1 MRGRVVGRGRKLA
14 TLLALSAAT
23 LSPRASHGQEVPP
36 PRGEVGE
43 AAGDQRLTVLVRS
56 ESGELVRGATVRL
69 TSDAG
74 STVSTSLL
82 IEIDKGRYES
92 EEMAAGRY
100 ALLVEALG
108 YETARQ
114 QVEIGDGIPIEAVT
128 VTVSVHPVA
137 VTDVIAA
144 VSRPGDG
151 ALPGHATSLIPLDGG
166 PRTLADRLAE
176 EPGVQVRPSVGGG
189 QVGTVR
195 GSRPEG
201 LLVLLDGLPVN
212 DPLGGSADLS
222 RIPVATLSAATLVRG
237 ASPRFGSGAIAGVLL
252 LESRRPD
259 GMSAAG
265 GFEVGSYGRLAADGY
280 GSIGGELGTLAAG
293 FRVEGIENDYEYPN
307 RTLPGEPV
315 EVRENADAAGL
326 HLWLSGAPVALPV
339 FAQLRYDDVDRG
351 APGRMG
357 TRAFDEARYTDRSLQ
372 ALLGYGSSTGRVTGT
387 LARRDMLYR
396 DPRRSVE
403 SSQSLTSLRL
413 AGSAWLPALGLELS
427 SYVARE
433 AVTEAGTPGRP
444 VRWSGGV
451 WLGRTFETGRLSVQ
465 PGFATDLSSVG
476 SAVNPEIALAA
487 QLGPAWTL
495 WGRAGSAYRLPSFA
509 DLYAPSARSIQ
520 ANPDLAPERVVIDAE
535 TGISWSSSTGAGAD
549 DGDTARGGVDLQ
561 AVAFYR
567 QTNDPIVWVASAVA
581 LWSPRNLDRLT
592 AVGLEIRGDVPLGDR
607 GPRAGGSFTFQ
618 RSRLGFG
625 DNRNPMPYQP
635 DFAGDLYVG
644 GVIAQIW
651 LRGAVR
657 IEGSRT
663 TTLAAV
669 RRLPAYA
676 VARFDA
682 SRGFRI
688 GSMALEAALAV
699 DNLFDVRYELIELY
713 PQPGR
718 SLLFRLELRR

>member
-1 MRGRVVGRGRKLA
+1 
-14 TLLALSAAT
+14 
-23 LSPRASHGQEVPP
+23 
-36 PRGEVGE
+36 
-43 AAGDQRLTVLVRS
+43 
-56 ESGELVRGATVRL
+56 
-69 TSDAG
+69 
-74 STVSTSLL
+74 
-82 IEIDKGRYES
+82 
-92 EEMAAGRY
+92 
-100 ALLVEALG
+100 
-108 YETARQ
+108 
-114 QVEIGDGIPIEAVT
+114 
-128 VTVSVHPVA
+128 
-137 VTDVIAA
+137 
-144 VSRPGDG
+144 
-151 ALPGHATSLIPLDGG
+151 
-166 PRTLADRLAE
+166 
-176 EPGVQVRPSVGGG
+176 
-189 QVGTVR
+189 VGTVR

-265 GFEVGSYGRLAADGY
+265 GFEMGSFGRLAADGY
-280 GSIGGELGTLAAG
+280 ASIGGKLGTLAAG
-293 FRVEGIENDYEYPN
+293 FRMEGIENDYEYPN
-307 RTLPGEPV
+307 HVLPGNPMEI
-315 EVRENADAAGL
+315 RENADADGL
-326 HLWLSGAPVALPV
+326 HLWLSGAPNALPV
-339 FAQLRYDDVDRG
+339 FAQLRYDDVERG

-357 TRAFDEARYTDRSLQ
+357 TQAFDEARYTDRSLQ
-372 ALLGYGSSTGRVTGT
+372 ALMGYGSSTGRITGT
-387 LARRDMLYR
+387 MARRDIVYR

-403 SSQSLTSLRL
+403 STQSLTSLRL
-413 AGSAWLPALGLELS
+413 AGSGWLPRLGLELS
-427 SYVARE
+427 SYLARE
-433 AVTEAGTPGRP
+433 SVTEAGTADRP

-465 PGFATDLSSVG
+465 PGVATDLSTDG

-509 DLYAPSARSIQ
+509 DLYAASARSVQ
-520 ANPDLAPERVVIDAE
+520 ANPDLGPERVVIDAE
-535 TGISWSSSTGAGAD
+535 AGVSWTSSAGAD
-549 DGDTARGGVDLQ
+549 TDDGGSARGGLDV
-561 AVAFYR
+561 
-567 QTNDPIVWVASAVA
+567 
-581 LWSPRNLDRLT
+581 WSPRNLDRLT
-592 AVGLEIRGDVPLGDR
+592 AAGLEIRGDVPLGDR

-635 DFAGDLYVG
+635 DFAGDIYFG
-644 GVIAQIW
+644 GVVAQIW

-663 TTLAAV
+663 TTLAGV

-688 GSMALEAALAV
+688 GALALEAALAV
-699 DNLFDVRYELIELY
+699 DNLLDVRYELIELY
-713 PQPGR
+713 PEPGR

>member
-1 MRGRVVGRGRKLA
+1 MRGRAAGRGRKLA
-14 TLLALSAAT
+14 ILLAVAASAPFPGT
-23 LSPRASHGQEVPP
+23 SHAQEEPAL
-36 PRGEVGE
+36 RGEVDE
-43 AAGDQRLTVLVRS
+43 RAGPVRLTVLVRS
-56 ESGELVRGATVRL
+56 ESGERVRGATVRL
-69 TSDAG
+69 TFADSA
-74 STVSTSLL
+74 SVSASELV
-82 IEIDKGRYES
+82 EIGEGRYES
-92 EEMAAGRY
+92 DELEAGRY
-100 ALLVEALG
+100 ELVAEALG
-108 YETARQ
+108 YETARRP
-114 QVEIGDGIPIEAVT
+114 VELDGSGISITLT
-128 VTVSVHPVA
+128 VGVQPVA
-137 VTDVIAA
+137 VTEVIAA
-144 VSRPGDG
+144 VGRPDAG
-151 ALPGHATSLIPLDGG
+151 ALPGHATSRIPLDGG

-265 GFEVGSYGRLAADGY
+265 GFEVGSFGRLAADGY
-280 GSIGGELGTLAAG
+280 ASIGGELGTLAAG
-293 FRVEGIENDYEYPN
+293 FRMEGIENDYEYPN
-307 RTLPGEPV
+307 HVLPGTPTEI
-315 EVRENADAAGL
+315 RENADAEGL
-326 HLWLSGAPVALPV
+326 HLWVSGAPGALPV

-357 TRAFDEARYTDRSLQ
+357 TQAFDEARYADRSLQ
-372 ALLGYGSSTGRVTGT
+372 ALLGYGSSTGRISGT
-387 LARRDMLYR
+387 MAKRDILYR
-396 DPRRSVE
+396 DPRRNVE
-403 SSQSLTSLRL
+403 STQSLTSLRL
-413 AGSAWLPALGLELS
+413 AGSGWIPGLGLELS

-433 AVTEAGTPGRP
+433 AVTEAAAADRP
-444 VRWSGGV
+444 VRWSGGL

-465 PGFATDLSSVG
+465 PGVATDLSTDG

-487 QLGPAWTL
+487 QLGPAWKL

-509 DLYAPSARSIQ
+509 DLYAASARSIL
-520 ANPDLAPERVVIDAE
+520 ANPNLGPERVVIDAE
-535 TGISWSSSTGAGAD
+535 AGVGWTSGAGTDAD
-549 DGDTARGGVDLQ
+549 DRGSARGGVDVQ

-567 QTNDPIVWVASAVA
+567 RTNDPIVWVASAVA

-592 AVGLEIRGDVPLGDR
+592 AAGLEIRGDVPLGDR

-635 DFAGDLYVG
+635 DVAGDIYIG
-644 GVIAQIW
+644 GVVAQIW
-651 LRGAVR
+651 LRGAIR

-663 TTLAAV
+663 TTLAGF

-688 GSMALEAALAV
+688 GSLALEAALAV
-699 DNLFDVRYELIELY
+699 DNLLDVRYELIELY
-713 PQPGR
+713 PEPGR

>member
-1 MRGRVVGRGRKLA
+1 MVLSLA
-14 TLLALSAAT
+14 ASVPFPATSHAQEGPAL
-23 LSPRASHGQEVPP
+23 
-36 PRGEVGE
+36 RGEVDEG
-43 AAGDQRLTVLVRS
+43 AGPHRLTVLVRS
-56 ESGELVRGATVRL
+56 ESGELVRGAIVRL
-69 TSDAG
+69 MTADRAS
-74 STVSTSLL
+74 VSASVLV
-82 IEIDKGRYES
+82 EVGEGRYES
-92 EEMAAGRY
+92 DEVEDGRY
-100 ALLVEALG
+100 ELVAEALG
-108 YETARQ
+108 YETARRP
-114 QVEIGDGIPIEAVT
+114 VELDGSGISITMT
-128 VTVSVHPVA
+128 VGVQPVA
-137 VTDVIAA
+137 VADVIAA
-144 VSRPGDG
+144 VIRPDAG
-151 ALPGHATSLIPLDGG
+151 AMPGHATSHIPLDGG

-252 LESRRPD
+252 LESRRPG

-265 GFEVGSYGRLAADGY
+265 GLEVGSFGRLAADGY
-280 GSIGGELGTLAAG
+280 ASVGGELGTLAAG
-293 FRVEGIENDYEYPN
+293 FRMEGIENDYEYPN
-307 RTLPGEPV
+307 RLLSGNPV
-315 EVRENADAAGL
+315 EIRENADAEGL
-326 HLWLSGAPVALPV
+326 HLWLSGAPAALPV
-339 FAQLRYDDVDRG
+339 FAQLRYDDVERG

-357 TRAFDEARYTDRSLQ
+357 TQALDEARYTDRSLQ

-387 LARRDMLYR
+387 MVRRDILYR
-396 DPRRSVE
+396 DPRRSEE
-403 SSQSLTSLRL
+403 STQSLTSLRL
-413 AGSAWLPALGLELS
+413 AGSGWLPGLGLELS
-427 SYVARE
+427 SYLARE
-433 AVTEAGTPGRP
+433 AVSEAGTADRP

-465 PGFATDLSSVG
+465 PGVATDLSNDG

-509 DLYAPSARSIQ
+509 DLYAASARSIQ
-520 ANPDLAPERVVIDAE
+520 ANPNLGPERVVIDAE
-535 TGISWSSSTGAGAD
+535 AGVSWTSSAGTDAD
-549 DGDTARGGVDLQ
+549 DGGSARGGLDVQ
-561 AVAFYR
+561 AVAFFR
-567 QTNDPIVWVASAVA
+567 RTNDPIVWVASAVA

-592 AVGLEIRGDVPLGDR
+592 AAGLEIRGDVPLGDR

-635 DFAGDLYVG
+635 DFAGDIYIG
-644 GVIAQIW
+644 GVVARIW

-663 TTLAAV
+663 TTLAGV

-688 GSMALEAALAV
+688 GALALEAALAI
-699 DNLFDVRYELIELY
+699 DNLFAVRYELIELY
-713 PQPGR
+713 PEPGR

>member
-1 MRGRVVGRGRKLA
+1 MLLVVVASVLF
-14 TLLALSAAT
+14 
-23 LSPRASHGQEVPP
+23 PRTSHAQEGPAF
-36 PRGEVGE
+36 RGEIDEG
-43 AAGDQRLTVLVRS
+43 AGPSRVTVLVRS
-56 ESGELVRGATVRL
+56 ESGELVRGATVHL
-69 TSDAG
+69 TFEDRTSVSAFLMVEVGEGVYESDEMEA
-74 STVSTSLL
+74 
-82 IEIDKGRYES
+82 GRYE
-92 EEMAAGRY
+92 
-100 ALLVEALG
+100 LVAEALG
-108 YETARQ
+108 YETARRP
-114 QVEIGDGIPIEAVT
+114 VELDGSGISIT
-128 VTVSVHPVA
+128 VTVGVQPVA

-144 VSRPGDG
+144 VSRPGAG
-151 ALPGHATSLIPLDGG
+151 AMPGHATSHIPLDGG

-265 GFEVGSYGRLAADGY
+265 GFEVGSFGRLAADGY
-280 GSIGGELGTLAAG
+280 ASIGGKLGTLAAG
-293 FRVEGIENDYEYPN
+293 FRMEGIENDYEYPN
-307 RTLPGEPV
+307 HVLPGNPMEI
-315 EVRENADAAGL
+315 RENADADGL
-326 HLWLSGAPVALPV
+326 HLWLSGAPNALPV
-339 FAQLRYDDVDRG
+339 FAQLRYDDVERG

-357 TRAFDEARYTDRSLQ
+357 TQAFDEARYTDRSLQ
-372 ALLGYGSSTGRVTGT
+372 ALMGYGSSTGRITGT
-387 LARRDMLYR
+387 MARRDIVYR

-403 SSQSLTSLRL
+403 STQSLTSLRL
-413 AGSAWLPALGLELS
+413 AGSGWLPRLGLELS
-427 SYVARE
+427 SYLARE
-433 AVTEAGTPGRP
+433 SVTEAGTADRP

-465 PGFATDLSSVG
+465 PGVATDLSTDG
-476 SAVNPEIALAA
+476 TAVNPEIALAA

-509 DLYAPSARSIQ
+509 DLYAASARSVQ
-520 ANPDLAPERVVIDAE
+520 ANPDLGPERVVIDAE
-535 TGISWSSSTGAGAD
+535 AGVSWTSSAGAD
-549 DGDTARGGVDLQ
+549 TDDGGSARGGLDVQ

-567 QTNDPIVWVASAVA
+567 RTNDPIVWVASAVA

-592 AVGLEIRGDVPLGDR
+592 AAGLEIRGDVPLGDR

-635 DFAGDLYVG
+635 DFAGDIYFG
-644 GVIAQIW
+644 GVVAQIW

-663 TTLAAV
+663 TTLAGV

-688 GSMALEAALAV
+688 GALALEAALAV
-699 DNLFDVRYELIELY
+699 DNLLDVRYELIELY
-713 PQPGR
+713 PEPGR

>member
-1 MRGRVVGRGRKLA
+1 MRDPRRGRSRGVAALLTLA
-14 TLLALSAAT
+14 ACAILPGASA
-23 LSPRASHGQEVPP
+23 GQEIPP
-36 PRGEVGE
+36 ARDDRDHGEDRPSV
-43 AAGDQRLTVLVRS
+43 TVLVRS

-69 TSDAG
+69 TDETPA
-74 STVSTSLL
+74 VSAYVLVEL
-82 IEIDKGRYES
+82 GEGRYES
-92 EEMAAGRY
+92 VEVEIGRY
-100 ALLVEALG
+100 ELEVEALG
-108 YETARQ
+108 YEVARRM
-114 QVEIGDGIPIEAVT
+114 VEVDDSGASVT
-128 VTVSVHPVA
+128 VTVNVQPVT
-137 VTDVIAA
+137 VSDVIAT
-144 VSRPGDG
+144 VSRPDG
-151 ALPGHATSLIPLDGG
+151 GAMPGHATSQIRLDGG

-189 QVGTVR
+189 EVATVR

-212 DPLGGSADLS
+212 DPLAGSADLS

-265 GFEVGSYGRLAADGY
+265 GFEAGSFGRLAADGY
-280 GSIGGELGTLAAG
+280 ASMGGELGTLAAG
-293 FRVEGIENDYEYPN
+293 FRMEGIQNDFEYSN
-307 RTLPGEPV
+307 HTLPGDPV
-315 EVRENADAAGL
+315 EVRENADAEGL
-326 HLWLSGAPVALPV
+326 HLWLSGAPRAWPV

-357 TRAFDEARYTDRSLQ
+357 THAFDEARYEDRSLQ
-372 ALLGYGSSTGRVTGT
+372 ALLGYGSSSARVTGT
-387 LARRDMLYR
+387 LARRDILYH
-396 DPRRSVE
+396 DSARSVE
-403 SSQSLTSLRL
+403 SDQSLTSLRL
-413 AGSAWLPALGLELS
+413 AGSGWLPRLGLEVS

-433 AVTEAGTPGRP
+433 AMDEAERAAGQ
-444 VRWSGGV
+444 VRWSGGI
-451 WLGRTFETGRLSVQ
+451 WLGRAFEAGRLSVQ
-465 PGFATDLSSVG
+465 PGVATDLSTDG
-476 SAVNPEIALAA
+476 SAVNPEISLAA

-509 DLYAPSARSIQ
+509 DLYAPSARSIL
-520 ANPDLAPERVVIDAE
+520 ANPDLDPERVVIDAE
-535 TGISWSSSTGAGAD
+535 AGVSWRSGPASDADAVAG
-549 DGDTARGGVDLQ
+549 RGGLDVQ

-567 QTNDPIVWVASAVA
+567 RTNDPIVWVASAAA

-592 AVGLEIRGDVPLGDR
+592 AAGVEVRGDVPLGDR
-607 GPRAGGSFTFQ
+607 GPRAGGSFTVQ

-625 DNRNPMPYQP
+625 DNTNPMPYQP
-635 DFAGDLYVG
+635 DFAGDIYVG
-644 GVIAQIW
+644 GAVARVW

-657 IEGSRT
+657 FEGSRT

-669 RRLPAYA
+669 RRLPAYV

-688 GSMALEAALAV
+688 GAFALEAALAV
-699 DNLFDVRYELIELY
+699 DNLFNERYELIELY

>member
-1 MRGRVVGRGRKLA
+1 MRGCAVRRVWRLA
-14 TLLALSAAT
+14 MLLALAASAPFPGT
-23 LSPRASHGQEVPP
+23 SHAQEGPAF
-36 PRGEVGE
+36 RGEIDEG
-43 AAGDQRLTVLVRS
+43 AGPYRLTVLVRS
-56 ESGELVRGATVRL
+56 ESGELVRGAAVRL
-69 TSDAG
+69 TFADRPSA
-74 STVSTSLL
+74 TASLL
-82 IEIDKGRYES
+82 VEVGEGIYES
-92 EEMAAGRY
+92 EEVEAGRY
-100 ALLVEALG
+100 ELVAEALG
-108 YETARQ
+108 YETARRP
-114 QVEIGDGIPIEAVT
+114 VEVDGGGISIT
-128 VTVSVHPVA
+128 VTLGVQPVA

-144 VSRPGDG
+144 VSRPDAG
-151 ALPGHATSLIPLDGG
+151 AMPGHATSHIPLDGG

-176 EPGVQVRPSVGGG
+176 EPGVQVRPSIGGG

-212 DPLGGSADLS
+212 DPLSGSADLS

-265 GFEVGSYGRLAADGY
+265 GFEVGSFGRLAADGY
-280 GSIGGELGTLAAG
+280 ASIGGELGTLAAG
-293 FRVEGIENDYEYPN
+293 FRMDGIENDYEYPN
-307 RTLPGEPV
+307 HVLPGNPV
-315 EVRENADAAGL
+315 EVRQNADAEGL
-326 HLWLSGAPVALPV
+326 HLWLSGAPRGLPV
-339 FAQLRYDDVDRG
+339 FTQLRYDDVERG

-357 TRAFDEARYTDRSLQ
+357 TQAFDEARYTDRSVQ
-372 ALLGYGSSTGRVTGT
+372 ALLGYGSSSGRVTGT
-387 LARRDMLYR
+387 MVRRDILYR

-403 SSQSLTSLRL
+403 STQSLASLRL
-413 AGSAWLPALGLELS
+413 AGSGWLPALALELS

-433 AVTEAGTPGRP
+433 AVTEAGAIDRP

-465 PGFATDLSSVG
+465 PGVATDLSTDG

-520 ANPDLAPERVVIDAE
+520 ANPDLEPERVVIDAE
-535 TGISWSSSTGAGAD
+535 AGVSWTSSARTDAD
-549 DGDTARGGVDLQ
+549 DAGSARGGLDVQ

-567 QTNDPIVWVASAVA
+567 RTNNPIVWVASAVA

-592 AVGLEIRGDVPLGDR
+592 AAGLEIRGDVPLGDR

-635 DFAGDLYVG
+635 DFAGDIYVG
-644 GVIAQIW
+644 GVLAHIW

-663 TTLAAV
+663 TTLSAV

-676 VARFDA
+676 LIRLDA

-688 GSMALEAALAV
+688 GPLALEAALAV
-699 DNLFDVRYELIELY
+699 DNLLDTRYELIELY
-713 PQPGR
+713 PEPGR

>member
-1 MRGRVVGRGRKLA
+1 M
-14 TLLALSAAT
+14 LLAVAASVPFPGT
-23 LSPRASHGQEVPP
+23 SHAQEGPAF
-36 PRGEVGE
+36 RGEVDEGE
-43 AAGDQRLTVLVRS
+43 GPARLTVLVRS

-69 TSDAG
+69 TLADRPS
-74 STVSTSLL
+74 VSASLL
-82 IEIDKGRYES
+82 VEVGEGVYESDEVEAGRYE
-92 EEMAAGRY
+92 
-100 ALLVEALG
+100 LVAEALG
-108 YETARQ
+108 YGTARRP
-114 QVEIGDGIPIEAVT
+114 VELDGGGISIT
-128 VTVSVHPVA
+128 VTVGVQPVT

-144 VSRPGDG
+144 VSRPDAG
-151 ALPGHATSLIPLDGG
+151 AMPGHATSQIPLDGG

-265 GFEVGSYGRLAADGY
+265 GFEVGSFGRLAADGY
-280 GSIGGELGTLAAG
+280 ASIGGELGTVAAG
-293 FRVEGIENDYEYPN
+293 FRLEGIENDYEYPN
-307 RTLPGEPV
+307 HMLPGNPV
-315 EVRENADAAGL
+315 EIRENADADGL
-326 HLWLSGAPVALPV
+326 HLWLSGAPEALPV
-339 FAQLRYDDVDRG
+339 FAQLRYDDVERG

-357 TRAFDEARYTDRSLQ
+357 TQAFDEARYTDRSLQ
-372 ALLGYGSSTGRVTGT
+372 AMLGYGSSTGRVTGT
-387 LARRDMLYR
+387 MARRDILYR
-396 DPRRSVE
+396 DPRRNVE
-403 SSQSLTSLRL
+403 STQSLTSLRL
-413 AGSAWLPALGLELS
+413 AGSGWLPGLGLELS
-427 SYVARE
+427 SYLARE
-433 AVTEAGTPGRP
+433 AVKEAGTADRP

-465 PGFATDLSSVG
+465 PGVATDLSTDG

-509 DLYAPSARSIQ
+509 DLYASSARSIQ
-520 ANPDLAPERVVIDAE
+520 ANANLGPERVVIDAE
-535 TGISWSSSTGAGAD
+535 AGVSWTSSAGTDAD
-549 DGDTARGGVDLQ
+549 GGGGARGGLDVQ

-567 QTNDPIVWVASAVA
+567 RTNDPIVWVASAVA

-592 AVGLEIRGDVPLGDR
+592 AAGLEIRGDVPLGDR
-607 GPRAGGSFTFQ
+607 GPRVGGSFTFQ

-635 DFAGDLYVG
+635 DFAGDIYIG
-644 GVIAQIW
+644 GVVAQIW

-663 TTLAAV
+663 TTLAGV

-676 VARFDA
+676 VGRFDA

-688 GSMALEAALAV
+688 GALALEAALAV
-699 DNLFDVRYELIELY
+699 DNLLDVRYELIELY
-713 PQPGR
+713 PEPGR

>member
-1 MRGRVVGRGRKLA
+1 MRGREVRRDRTLA
-14 TLLALSAAT
+14 MVLSLAASVPFPAT
-23 LSPRASHGQEVPP
+23 SHAQEGPAL
-36 PRGEVGE
+36 RGEVDEG
-43 AAGDQRLTVLVRS
+43 AGPHRLTVLVRS
-56 ESGELVRGATVRL
+56 ESGELVRGAIVRL
-69 TSDAG
+69 MTADRAS
-74 STVSTSLL
+74 VSASVLV
-82 IEIDKGRYES
+82 EVGEGRYES
-92 EEMAAGRY
+92 DEVEDGRY
-100 ALLVEALG
+100 ELVAEALG
-108 YETARQ
+108 YETARRP
-114 QVEIGDGIPIEAVT
+114 VELDGSGISITMT
-128 VTVSVHPVA
+128 VGVQPVA
-137 VTDVIAA
+137 VADVIAA
-144 VSRPGDG
+144 VIRPDAG
-151 ALPGHATSLIPLDGG
+151 AMPGHATSHIPLDGG

-252 LESRRPD
+252 LESRRPG

-265 GFEVGSYGRLAADGY
+265 GLEVGSFGRLAADGY
-280 GSIGGELGTLAAG
+280 ASVGGELGTLAAG
-293 FRVEGIENDYEYPN
+293 FRMEGIENDYEYPN
-307 RTLPGEPV
+307 RLLSGNPV
-315 EVRENADAAGL
+315 EIRENADAEGL
-326 HLWLSGAPVALPV
+326 HLWLSGAPAALPV
-339 FAQLRYDDVDRG
+339 FAQLRYDDVERG

-357 TRAFDEARYTDRSLQ
+357 TQALDEARYTDRSLQ

-387 LARRDMLYR
+387 MVRRDILYR
-396 DPRRSVE
+396 DPRRSEE
-403 SSQSLTSLRL
+403 STQSLTSLRL
-413 AGSAWLPALGLELS
+413 AGSGWLPGLGLELS
-427 SYVARE
+427 SYLARE
-433 AVTEAGTPGRP
+433 AVSEAGTADRP

-465 PGFATDLSSVG
+465 PGVATDLSNDG

-509 DLYAPSARSIQ
+509 DLYAASARSIQ
-520 ANPDLAPERVVIDAE
+520 ANPNLGPERVVIDAE
-535 TGISWSSSTGAGAD
+535 AGVSWTSSAGTDAD
-549 DGDTARGGVDLQ
+549 DGGSARGGLDVQ
-561 AVAFYR
+561 AVAFFR
-567 QTNDPIVWVASAVA
+567 RTNDPIVWVASAVA

-592 AVGLEIRGDVPLGDR
+592 AAGLEIRGDVPLGDR

-635 DFAGDLYVG
+635 DFAGDIYIG
-644 GVIAQIW
+644 GVVARIW

-663 TTLAAV
+663 TTLAGV

-688 GSMALEAALAV
+688 GALALEAALAI
-699 DNLFDVRYELIELY
+699 DNLFAVRYELIELY
-713 PQPGR
+713 PEPGR

>member
-1 MRGRVVGRGRKLA
+1 M
-14 TLLALSAAT
+14 LLAVAASALFPGPSHAQE
-23 LSPRASHGQEVPP
+23 SPVF
-36 PRGEVGE
+36 RGEVDQR
-43 AAGDQRLTVLVRS
+43 AGPPRLTVLVRS
-56 ESGELVRGATVRL
+56 ESGELVRGATVHL
-69 TSDAG
+69 TLAERTS
-74 STVSTSLL
+74 VSASVLV
-82 IEIDKGRYES
+82 EVGEGVYES
-92 EEMAAGRY
+92 DEVAAGRY
-100 ALLVEALG
+100 ELVAEAIG
-108 YETARQ
+108 YETARRP
-114 QVEIGDGIPIEAVT
+114 VEVDGGGISIT
-128 VTVSVHPVA
+128 VTLGVRPVA

-144 VSRPGDG
+144 VSRPDAG
-151 ALPGHATSLIPLDGG
+151 AMPGHATSQVPLDGG
-166 PRTLADRLAE
+166 ARTLADRLAE

-189 QVGTVR
+189 QVGSVR

-222 RIPVATLSAATLVRG
+222 RIPVATLSTATLVRG

-265 GFEVGSYGRLAADGY
+265 GLEVGSFGRLAADGY
-280 GSIGGELGTLAAG
+280 ASIGGELGTLAAG
-293 FRVEGIENDYEYPN
+293 FRMEGIENDYEYPN
-307 RTLPGEPV
+307 HMLPGNPV
-315 EVRENADAAGL
+315 EIRENADAEGL
-326 HLWLSGAPVALPV
+326 HLWLSGAPEALPV
-339 FAQLRYDDVDRG
+339 FAQLRYDDVERG

-357 TRAFDEARYTDRSLQ
+357 TQAFDEARYTDRSLQ

-387 LARRDMLYR
+387 VARRDILYR

-403 SSQSLTSLRL
+403 STQSLTSLRL
-413 AGSAWLPALGLELS
+413 AGSGWLPGLGLELS
-427 SYVARE
+427 SYLARE
-433 AVTEAGTPGRP
+433 AVTEVGTADRP

-465 PGFATDLSSVG
+465 PGVATDLSTAG

-509 DLYAPSARSIQ
+509 DLYASSARSIQ
-520 ANPDLAPERVVIDAE
+520 ANPNLGPERVVIDAE
-535 TGISWSSSTGAGAD
+535 AGVSWTSSAGTEAD
-549 DGDTARGGVDLQ
+549 DGGSARGGWDVQ

-567 QTNDPIVWVASAVA
+567 RTNDPIVWVASAVA

-592 AVGLEIRGDVPLGDR
+592 AAGLEIRGDVPLGDR

-635 DFAGDLYVG
+635 DFAGDIYVG
-644 GVIAQIW
+644 AVVAQIW

-663 TTLAAV
+663 TTLAGV

-688 GSMALEAALAV
+688 GALTLEAALAV
-699 DNLFDVRYELIELY
+699 DNLLDVRYELVELY
-713 PQPGR
+713 PEPGR